1 MSTIADAVEREVR
14 RLPFVEAALADGLI
28 NVSALARRLRPGLQ
42 RTLGRR
48 ISEAAVMMALRRLE
62 PRITRR
68 LAGPSRAGA
77 AFSEITVRSDLCE
90 FAFLS
95 SPTVRAKQA
104 RLLARLGRVPDA
116 FVTFTQGV
124 SQAMLIVN
132 ARFEPQ
138 VDEIFAGELRV
149 ATVKGLSAIVLRL
162 APSVVRTPGAYYR
175 ILKQLAWDH
184 VNVID
189 VVSTYTE
196 FTIVIEDRQVDVAFA
211 ALRAIAG

>member
-1 MSTIADAVEREVR
+1 MTRIADVVEREVR
-14 RLPFVEAALADGLI
+14 RLPFVEAALGDGLF
-28 NVSALARRLRPGLQ
+28 NMSALARQLQPRIRRVIGRPVSDSA
-42 RTLGRR
+42 
-48 ISEAAVMMALRRLE
+48 IMMALRRLE
-62 PRITRR
+62 PRVTRR
-68 LAGPSRAGA
+68 LVGPRHA
-77 AFSEITVRSDLCE
+77 AAPVTELTVRSDLME

-95 SPTVRAKQA
+95 SPTIRTKQG
-104 RLLARLGRVPDA
+104 RLLARLGRFQDA

-132 ARFEPQ
+132 DRFERQ
-138 VDEIFAGELRV
+138 VEECFDGEHRV

-211 ALRAIAG
+211 ALRAIA